1 MSAPTPIYRVLPG
14 LSTPLRSGAD
24 PDPDRARPDSYR
36 RGCAGH
42 AAAYP
47 RIGHIAISSG
57 TLFEGYV
64 GGGDKRRWRGFPNTD
79 DLGHVDPA
87 GHVFV
92 DGREDDRIVSG
103 GENVFP
109 QEVADTLLGHR
120 DVADAAVFGVA
131 DEEFGQRLKAFVVP
145 RADISEAYLKTRIA
159 RYKVP
164 HLIFFLDNLPRNPGG
179 KVLKQA
185 LAMG

>member
-1 MSAPTPIYRVLPG
+1 MLQ
-14 LSTPLRSGAD
+14 
-24 PDPDRARPDSYR
+24 
-36 RGCAGH
+36 
-42 AAAYP
+42 
-47 RIGHIAISSG
+47 RILESG
-57 TLFEGYV
+57 TSPFQAACCLKGMWV
-64 GGGDKRRWRGFPNTD
+64 AVTNGAGGVSSTLATWAW
-79 DLGHVDPA
+79 DPA